1 MKRAHEKRTAKTK
14 AQQQNLRWRKKIGMN
29 WMGAMHDLIV
39 ASNDHI
45 GMDEHKKRTREKS
58 ERTSKVIIHLFCV
71 AAKYR

>member
-1 MKRAHEKRTAKTK
+1 
-14 AQQQNLRWRKKIGMN
+14 
-29 WMGAMHDLIV
+29 MGAMHDLIV